1 MPVLYL
7 FLDKIAKI
15 STYCTNRHKVIK
27 SENSPVFWPTLYLP
41 YRVSGLNTYGRRA
54 FWVAGPMA
62 WNSLPAGIQPAAQ
75 TVLGVYLKR
84 TCSRVTSASSTWGS
98 QWLRAI
104 QFHART
110 HSFTHGV
117 VEWNRISS
125 LQSHEKALE
134 KEHCLPDVFR
144 DTGDTPAN
152 FFCELNGHFMTS
164 TSCLYGKRVEEL
176 RVGQCVIIF

>member
-1 MPVLYL
+1 MKTVR
-7 FLDKIAKI
+7 F
-15 STYCTNRHKVIK
+15 
-27 SENSPVFWPTLYLP
+27 FWPTLYLP

-98 QWLRAI
+98 QRLRAI

-117 VEWNRISS
+117 VERNRISS
-125 LQSHEKALE
+125 LQSHEKASE
-134 KEHCLPDVFR
+134 KEHCLPGVFR

-152 FFCELNGHFMTS
+152 FFYQLSLWQKGRRTACWPMCYYFLIVKPTS
-164 TSCLYGKRVEEL
+164 TKPHPGSPGQRVVKRVFVFNVF
-176 RVGQCVIIF
+176 RYISAQ